1 MLFDDTYKEIK
12 TESKS
17 VYKEKGSKFIS
28 YAYPVYNRA
37 QIEKKLEN
45 IRKTEKSANH
55 YCYAYVLHPDKSEY
69 KINDDGEPNSTAGRP
84 ILNQIKKYELTNILV
99 VVTRYFGGIKL
110 GIPGL
115 IRAYKT
121 AANDVITNA
130 AVVSKLIK
138 EKYTIMFNH
147 DEIEVVM
154 RVIKEYNLEII
165 NTDFQLNCKLTF
177 LVPKTKSSVVL
188 NKFKRMNLIYQ

>member
-1 MLFDDTYKEIK
+1 MTELFIFY
-12 TESKS
+12 S
-17 VYKEKGSKFIS
+17 
-28 YAYPVYNRA
+28 
-37 QIEKKLEN
+37 
-45 IRKTEKSANH
+45 
-55 YCYAYVLHPDKSEY
+55 
-69 KINDDGEPNSTAGRP
+69 
-84 ILNQIKKYELTNILV
+84 TNILV
-99 VVTRYFGGIKL
+99 DLTGI
-110 GIPGL
+110 
-115 IRAYKT
+115 RST